1 MSPDSLP
8 QETEPIFPRDPN
20 KTYALAEFVHGTS
33 PMVDKGPDH
42 TVFSFPVVALL
53 ELLLLLGTTLVVFVF
68 SLLRNAPLEDIAN
81 PNLTTNPAKA
91 PWYFIGLQELLEH
104 MHPMVAGVILPSVLI
119 IFWIVLPYIDNDR
132 TGAGRWFT
140 SARGK
145 RITLWSA
152 IYALIIMPLLILGD
166 NAFNLRE
173 SLRSVTPDF
182 VSQMLLPVLILTLL
196 AWLPTLVLL
205 RWKPTPR
212 EVMLSLFTVMLV
224 AAVVFTISGFLFRG
238 PGFKLYLPWQM
249 PDGYNPL
256 NGL

>member
-1 MSPDSLP
+1 MSVDTAKR
-8 QETEPIFPRDPN
+8 QDEAIFPRDPN
-20 KTYALAEFVHGTS
+20 KTYTLAEWVRGTS
-33 PMVDKGPDH
+33 PMVGKGPDN

-53 ELLLLLGTTLVVFVF
+53 ELVLLLGTTLLVFVF

-81 PNLTTNPAKA
+81 PNVTTNPAKA
-91 PWYFIGLQELLEH
+91 PWYFIGLQEMLEH
-104 MHPMVAGVILPSVLI
+104 MHPMVAGVLLPSVLV
-119 IFWIVLPYIDNDR
+119 IFLLVIPYLDNDR

-140 SARGK
+140 SPRGK

-152 IYALIIMPLLILGD
+152 LYALIVMPLLILGD

-173 SLRSVTPDF
+173 SLRSVTPEF
-182 VSQMLLPVLILTLL
+182 VSQMLLPALILTFA
-196 AWLPTLVLL
+196 AWLPTLVSLL
-205 RWKPTPR
+205 WRPTPR
-212 EVMLSLFTVMLV
+212 EVMLCLFTVMIV
-224 AAVVFTISGFLFRG
+224 AAVVFSLSGFLFRG

>member
-1 MSPDSLP
+1 MPPDAQP
-8 QETEPIFPRDPN
+8 QETETIFPRDPN
-20 KTYALAEFVHGTS
+20 KTYALAEWVRGTS
-33 PMVDKGPDH
+33 PMVDKGPDN

-53 ELLLLLGTTLVVFVF
+53 ELVLTLGTTLGVFLF

-81 PNLTTNPAKA
+81 PNVTTNPAKA

-119 IFWIVLPYIDNDR
+119 IFLLLIPYLDNDR
-132 TGAGRWFT
+132 AGAGRWFT
-140 SARGK
+140 SERGK

-152 IYALIIMPLLILGD
+152 IYALIVMTLLILGD
-166 NAFNLRE
+166 NALNLRE

-182 VSQMLLPVLILTLL
+182 VSQMLLPALILTLL
-196 AWLPTLVLL
+196 AWLPTFVLW

-212 EVMLSLFTVMLV
+212 EVMLCLFTVMIV
-224 AAVVFTISGFLFRG
+224 AAVVFTVSGFLFRG